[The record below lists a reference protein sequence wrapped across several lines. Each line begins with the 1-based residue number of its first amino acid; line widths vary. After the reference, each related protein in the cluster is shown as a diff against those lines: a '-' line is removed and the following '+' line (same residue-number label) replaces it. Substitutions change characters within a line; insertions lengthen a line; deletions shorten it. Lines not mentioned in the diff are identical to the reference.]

1 MRRQGS
7 GFGFVVLLVVVV
19 VVLFLATRAFKSTL
33 PAASAIVKPPA
44 AAEDTADSGKQQGGE
59 SIRPAGRIPD
69 LKDTKQG
76 TDAHAARV
84 KDALEQTQQ

>member
-7 GFGFVVLLVVVV
+7 SFSFVLLLVVVV

-33 PAASAIVKPPA
+33 PAASALVKPSTTS
-44 AAEDTADSGKQQGGE
+44 EDTEGSSAQQGGE

-69 LKDTKQG
+69 LKDAKRG
-76 TDAHAARV
+76 TDAHAAQV
-84 KDALEQTQQ
+84 KDALEKSQE